1 MMVLYDYTGPEKQKL
16 YRRNIYVGAVII
28 RTSSIWTAR
37 KILFQTTYSIEKAYN
52 VDLLYDSPNYLVS
65 TNVFGYGMDK
75 IFIGRT
81 VNLTPALETLG
92 FPFEL
97 TDNDIRRI
105 YKLFLHSK
113 SDFLKYEDASSPLSK
128 RDYKVL
134 RKLSIL
140 EKQPSEF
147 EKQEYPNKFK
157 TKVKTYTFK

>member
-1 MMVLYDYTGPEKQKL
+1 MIILNEFSSLEGPKL
-16 YRRNIYVGAVII
+16 YRENIYAGAVMIKI
-28 RTSSIWTAR
+28 SPIWTAR
-37 KILFQTTYSIEKAYN
+37 KILFQTTHDEYGTYSN
-52 VDLLYDSPNYLVS
+52 DLLYDSPNYLVS

-81 VNLTPALETLG
+81 VNLTPVLETLG